1 MKTQEAVVCR
11 IKKLCDERNLKLSQ
25 LAYNAG
31 MPASTLKNIMNG
43 NSKNTGI
50 VTIKVICDGL
60 NIPLDEF
67 FHSGFFRDLEQEIG

>member
-50 VTIKVICDGL
+50 VTIKVIYDGL

-67 FHSGFFRDLEQEIG
+67 FHSGLFRDLEQEIG